1 MLIQGLWCVCGAHV
15 NDNVASTA
23 CPSCGHT
30 HNSDVMAMKR
40 MHTDVKMANV
50 ELLRRGE
57 VTLDE
62 ALQAL
67 PTVSPS

>member
-1 MLIQGLWCVCGAHV
+1 
-15 NDNVASTA
+15 
-23 CPSCGHT
+23 
-30 HNSDVMAMKR
+30 MAMKR